1 MNFVKG
7 EGIVVITLEAFVER
21 GNRILMSKLLTNFL
35 RHFKLCPDQCTPNI
49 FRVVSS
55 IAELN
60 GRLSLNLIGDDI
72 NFVCSFQD
80 SKILGFYFKTWE
92 GN

>member
-7 EGIVVITLEAFVER
+7 EGIVVITLEAFVEG

-35 RHFKLCPDQCTPNI
+35 RHFKLCTDQCTPNI

-55 IAELN
+55 IAELD